1 MENLYS
7 GSVHQ
12 CVASAPEVSL
22 HSVLLQLRAICSAPQ
37 DLHCV
42 VGRQVVQ
49 HLMDSTTAVPWQAE
63 WDSQQTPR
71 EAVGAYTFYYETS
84 QDLWDLFSSSVL
96 YIACLHTH
104 IVLGIVFGYECLTI
118 YLMYG

>member
-1 MENLYS
+1 MYS

-37 DLHCV
+37 DIRCV
-42 VGRQVVQ
+42 VGRQVVR
-49 HLMDSTTAVPWQAE
+49 HLTDSTTAVPWQAE
-63 WDSQQTPR
+63 RDSQQTPR

-96 YIACLHTH
+96 YIACLRTH